1 MRVEA
6 HLENLQESVR
16 EVERAVQEGLLQ
28 NQRSLGFHASAA
40 AVDMLEIILHERRLI
55 DPGFV
60 IKHEWFNSAKKIAEK
75 FPFDFPKKKE
85 ILVLVSQIENVRN
98 TFCYGKRQSE
108 EALESV
114 ITAFNTLKQLF
125 VEVTGHEI

>member
-6 HLENLQESVR
+6 HLENLRESVR
-16 EVERAVQEGLLQ
+16 EVERAVQEGLLL

-85 ILVLVSQIENVRN
+85 ILLLVSHIENVRN

-108 EALESV
+108 ESLEVVVKNFQAL
-114 ITAFNTLKQLF
+114 KRLF
-125 VEVTGHEI
+125 SEVTNYEI